1 MRNAARRTARAAL
14 QKRPVPSAFSLLPS
28 RSRLLDMSIE
38 SPHGLPDI
46 ETLIAC
52 PSCDALHVER
62 DVPIGETARCVRCDT
77 VLEAP
82 RATAMTRIIMLA
94 LAALILMVA
103 AIFFP
108 FLELEA
114 AGRVQRASLLDTVT
128 AFSSGLTAPL
138 TFAMAA
144 LIVVLPSVRFIAL
157 IYVLGPMAFGHRPAP
172 HAERVFRI
180 ADHLRPWAMAEVFI
194 VGVAVALVKVAGL
207 AHIFIGPAF
216 WAFVA
221 LVIVTVLKD
230 NFMSRLT
237 LWKTL
242 ERRRAS

>member
-1 MRNAARRTARAAL
+1 M
-14 QKRPVPSAFSLLPS
+14 SLETPG
-28 RSRLLDMSIE
+28 D
-38 SPHGLPDI
+38 LPDLS
-46 ETLIAC
+46 ELIAC
-52 PSCDALHVER
+52 PNCDALHLER
-62 DVPIGETARCVRCDT
+62 DVAPGDTAYCVRCHA

-82 RATAMTRIIMLA
+82 RKTAMTRIIMLA

-114 AGRVQRASLLDTVT
+114 AGRMHRSSLLDTIM
-128 AFSSGLTAPL
+128 AFSNGLTAPL
-138 TFAMAA
+138 TLAMVA
-144 LIVVLPSVRFIAL
+144 LIVVLPSIRFIAL
-157 IYVLGPMAFGHRPAP
+157 IYVLAPMAAGYPPAR
-172 HAERVFRI
+172 HAEWAFRI

-194 VGVAVALVKVAGL
+194 VGVAVALVKVAGM

-242 ERRRAS
+242 ERRRVS